1 MGKFKIGVLVL
12 LPIIIFYKVQ
22 LLKKNKS
29 SMGLHE
35 KQPELQGIKYTFS
48 WIEDSL
54 LEFKK
59 NISPI
64 FRKEIFLGRNY
75 FGCFA
80 INLLYT
86 KK

>member
-1 MGKFKIGVLVL
+1 
-12 LPIIIFYKVQ
+12 
-22 LLKKNKS
+22 
-29 SMGLHE
+29 MGLHE

-86 KK
+86 KKNN

>member
-1 MGKFKIGVLVL
+1 
-12 LPIIIFYKVQ
+12 
-22 LLKKNKS
+22 
-29 SMGLHE
+29 MGLHE

-59 NISPI
+59 NILP
-64 FRKEIFLGRNY
+64 FLERKFFLEEIILDV
-75 FGCFA
+75 
-80 INLLYT
+80 LLLICYIQ